1 MERFEACEAGGMR
14 LCRLST
20 SRRTPRAVVAQ
31 FGRDGWVLLLKYS
44 VKDILDVV
52 GRTKGKGIVLSAD
65 CCWSER
71 LLTQVRGGSGVEELA
86 LASSHQEPG
95 EPQRVRY
102 TRLEQET

>member
-44 VKDILDVV
+44 VKDILEVV
-52 GRTKGKGIVLSAD
+52 GRTKGKGILWVLTVAG
-65 CCWSER
+65 R
-71 LLTQVRGGSGVEELA
+71 SG
-86 LASSHQEPG
+86 
-95 EPQRVRY
+95 R
-102 TRLEQET
+102 